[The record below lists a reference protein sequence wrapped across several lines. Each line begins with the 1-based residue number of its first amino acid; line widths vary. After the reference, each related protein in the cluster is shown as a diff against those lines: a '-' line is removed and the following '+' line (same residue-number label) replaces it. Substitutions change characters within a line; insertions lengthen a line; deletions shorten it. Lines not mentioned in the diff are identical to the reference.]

1 MSTEELPD
9 DLDKLKITP
18 QSEHIKLR
26 DRNPFYSTNTTMN
39 TVAVGEFIPNTKH
52 VHCKMRRMRRKSTNN
67 IDESDIKKIENGDVQ
82 DDFEIGNPLRCLSGV
97 QKLQLKNNSVVLSK
111 KSLIREPILRIVNDN
126 LHTKTSYGSHIR
138 RMIPLQLDEKSRT
151 NFHKSRSN
159 NANIKSSINNACSFR
174 ELISECNVLLDE
186 SKSKKAIVDNTWHLS
201 KNFTIWQKSTAE
213 AEAQKERGESEL
225 DRGRPSIATSARL
238 SCSQEASNK
247 STTNPRNCD
256 DVTIGELAS
265 YFDTMVHIPKKMSS
279 MAEMMYI

>member
-18 QSEHIKLR
+18 KSEHNKLR
-26 DRNPFYSTNTTMN
+26 DRNPFYSTNTTLN
-39 TVAVGEFIPNTKH
+39 TVAVGEFISNSKH

-67 IDESDIKKIENGDVQ
+67 IDACDTKKIDNGDDAE

-97 QKLQLKNNSVVLSK
+97 QQLQLSK
-111 KSLIREPILRIVNDN
+111 KSLLREPILRVVNDN
-126 LHTKTSYGSHIR
+126 AHSRSTFGSHNR
-138 RMIPLQLDEKSRT
+138 RMIPLHIDEKSRT
-151 NFHKSRSN
+151 NFHKSRN
-159 NANIKSSINNACSFR
+159 NNVSIKSSINNVCSFR

-186 SKSKKAIVDNTWHLS
+186 SKSKKSIVDNTWHLS

-213 AEAQKERGESEL
+213 TQKES
-225 DRGRPSIATSARL
+225 DRDRERPSIGTSARL
-238 SCSQEASNK
+238 SCSQEASNNAA
-247 STTNPRNCD
+247 TNPRNCD